1 MIAAAYDLVE
11 RSVKFGEIVID
22 LFLALETNP
31 VVKPLISQLVRSAAS
46 ISATSCEADAA
57 AAPRD
62 FRHKIA
68 HCRKESRETMHWCR
82 MLARACPAH
91 ITPIR
96 ALWKEAEE
104 LNKILFYNIFRKIKL
119 ATTA

>member
-11 RSVKFGEIVID
+11 RTVKFGETVID
-22 LFLALETNP
+22 LFLALEPNP
-31 VVKPLISQLVRSAAS
+31 VVKPLISQFVCSATS
-46 ISATSCEADAA
+46 ISANSCIADAA
-57 AAPRD
+57 ATPRD

-68 HCRKESRETMHWCR
+68 HCRKESRVTMHWCR
-82 MLARACPAH
+82 MLTRACPAH

-104 LNKILFYNIFRKIKL
+104 LNKILFYNIFRKINP